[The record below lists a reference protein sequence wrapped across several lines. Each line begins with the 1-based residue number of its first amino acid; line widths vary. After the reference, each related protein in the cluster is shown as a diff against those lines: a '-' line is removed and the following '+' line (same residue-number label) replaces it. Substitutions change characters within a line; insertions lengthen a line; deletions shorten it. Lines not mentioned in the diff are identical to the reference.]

1 MIIYIG
7 ADHRGFDLK
16 EALKRALKADGY
28 EVADM
33 GNAEIDQDDD
43 YPDCAAAVAGKV
55 ADAAGEARGIL
66 ICGSGIGVDIVANKF
81 NGVRSALAVSAEQ
94 IRAGRHDDDVNVL
107 AIAAGFTKEDDA
119 LAIARVFLGTP
130 FEKNE
135 RYVRRLEKI
144 AKIEADRPHA

>member
-7 ADHRGFDLK
+7 ADHRGFHLK
-16 EALKRALKADGY
+16 EALKHALKADGY

-43 YPDCAAAVAGKV
+43 YPDCAAAVGGKV
-55 ADAAGEARGIL
+55 ADAGGEARGIL
-66 ICGSGIGVDIVANKF
+66 ICGSGIGVDVVANKF
-81 NGVRSALAVSAEQ
+81 NGVRSALAVSTEQ

-119 LAIARVFLGTP
+119 LAIARVFLETP
-130 FEKNE
+130 FEKEE

-144 AKIEADRPHA
+144 AKIEADRSHA